1 MAYRV
6 SISSTELVTRAEVVA
21 YAKIE
26 NTDENSII
34 DALITSSRE
43 ELENLLKIPLIT
55 QVWAQ
60 TYDSFI
66 EPVYAPMIPIT
77 SAALE
82 IADSDGNFSANT
94 YISVK
99 KDTGRIAPTDVFSP
113 SLQFDGFK
121 ITFTYTVSA
130 IDAALKTAIME
141 LTSYRFYNR
150 GNLEAAKIPA
160 SVLSMV
166 GHLRVFSV

>member
-43 ELENLLKIPLIT
+43 ELEKLLKIPLIT

-66 EPVYAPMIPIT
+66 EPVYAPMIPLT
-77 SAALE
+77 SAVLE
-82 IADSDGNFSANT
+82 VADDDGTFAADTN
-94 YISVK
+94 ISVK
-99 KDTGRIAPTDVFSP
+99 LDTGRIAPTDSFSANIE
-113 SLQFDGFK
+113 FDGFK

-141 LTSYRFYNR
+141 LASYRFYNR

>member
-43 ELENLLKIPLIT
+43 ELEKLLKIPLIT

-66 EPVYAPMIPIT
+66 EPVYAPFIPLT

-121 ITFTYTVSA
+121 ITFTYTVST
-130 IDAALKTAIME
+130 IDAVLKTAIME
-141 LTSYRFYNR
+141 LASYRFYNR

>member
-6 SISSTELVTRAEVVA
+6 SISSTELVTVEEVA
-21 YAKIE
+21 GYAKIE

-43 ELENLLKIPLIT
+43 ELERHLKIPLIT

-82 IADSDGNFSANT
+82 VADDDGVFAADTN
-94 YISVK
+94 ISVK
-99 KDTGRIAPTDVFSP
+99 LDTGRIAPTDAFSP

-121 ITFTYTVSA
+121 ITFTYTVSD

-166 GHLRVFSV
+166 GHLRVFSI

>member
-6 SISSTELVTRAEVVA
+6 SISSTELVTRAEVLA

-26 NTDENSII
+26 NTDENTII

-66 EPVYAPMIPIT
+66 EPVYAPMIPLT

-99 KDTGRIAPTDVFSP
+99 KTRDELRRQMFSTQVLNLTDSK
-113 SLQFDGFK
+113 SRLLIQFQR
-121 ITFTYTVSA
+121 
-130 IDAALKTAIME
+130 LM
-141 LTSYRFYNR
+141 RR
-150 GNLEAAKIPA
+150 
-160 SVLSMV
+160 
-166 GHLRVFSV
+166 

>member
-6 SISSTELVTRAEVVA
+6 SISSTELVTRAEVAA

-34 DALITSSRE
+34 DSLITSSRE
-43 ELENLLKIPLIT
+43 ELEKLLKIPLIT

-60 TYDSFI
+60 TYDSFL

-82 IADSDGNFSANT
+82 VADDDGVFAADTN
-94 YISVK
+94 ISVK
-99 KDTGRIAPTDVFSP
+99 LDTGRIAPTDSFSANIE
-113 SLQFDGFK
+113 FDGFK

-130 IDAALKTAIME
+130 IDATLKTAIME
-141 LTSYRFYNR
+141 LASYRFYNR
-150 GNLEAAKIPA
+150 GNLEAAKMPA
-160 SVLSMV
+160 SVMSMV
-166 GHLRVFSV
+166 SHLRVFSV

>member
-6 SISSTELVTRAEVVA
+6 SISSTEPVTRAEVVA

-34 DALITSSRE
+34 DSLITSSRE
-43 ELENLLKIPLIT
+43 ELEKLLKIPLIT

-60 TYDSFI
+60 TYDSFL

-82 IADSDGNFSANT
+82 VADDDGVFAADTN
-94 YISVK
+94 ISVK
-99 KDTGRIAPTDVFSP
+99 LDTGRIAPTDSFSANIE
-113 SLQFDGFK
+113 FDGFK

-130 IDAALKTAIME
+130 IDATLKTAIME

-150 GNLEAAKIPA
+150 GNLEAAKMPA
-160 SVLSMV
+160 SVMSMV
-166 GHLRVFSV
+166 SHLRVFSV

>member
-1 MAYRV
+1 
-6 SISSTELVTRAEVVA
+6 
-21 YAKIE
+21 
-26 NTDENSII
+26 
-34 DALITSSRE
+34 
-43 ELENLLKIPLIT
+43 
-55 QVWAQ
+55 AQ

-66 EPVYAPMIPIT
+66 EPVYAPMIPLT

-130 IDAALKTAIME
+130 IDAALKT
-141 LTSYRFYNR
+141 
-150 GNLEAAKIPA
+150 
-160 SVLSMV
+160 
-166 GHLRVFSV
+166 